1 MSIIKERLSKTFNPK
16 NNKEKKTKKPVSTP
30 QKESSKRNQ
39 NNNATHVKVIKE
51 VNPKAEKKQQPKE
64 TKEEPPKNNLVKLL
78 VDEEVGLYRVTTAVL
93 GMGSFGIVYKGV
105 ALYSPYDPV
114 AVKIISKSDLNEHR
128 RIRLKSEIELLKS
141 LDHPNIVKLLEV
153 YESDERVY
161 LVFEYKNGDLYNYI
175 QTKGPVTEMVA
186 MEIFRQLVDAVDH
199 CHKKKIA
206 HLDIKLENILIDE
219 DTLEITLADFGFA
232 TYFEE
237 GAKIEKWCGSP
248 FTVAP
253 EIITRTPY
261 DPRTVDIWALG
272 SVLFTILNGSY
283 PFQAPAV
290 NEVLQKTKSGKLNSF
305 HSSIAYSVKDI
316 ITKILTLDMSKRL
329 TMEQLQLHPWYRLAS
344 GLAKIPDKVRI
355 SQGLPAKTTKHQSP
369 RNIVADR

>member
-1 MSIIKERLSKTFNPK
+1 MSMIKERLSKTFHTK
-16 NNKEKKTKKPVSTP
+16 KDKKEKRLKKEKVMI
-30 QKESSKRNQ
+30 QQQNQEEVGKRSGRSGGGDGANQ
-39 NNNATHVKVIKE
+39 NVA
-51 VNPKAEKKQQPKE
+51 PEKKQG
-64 TKEEPPKNNLVKLL
+64 KEEMKNNLVKLL
-78 VDEEVGLYRVTTAVL
+78 VDEEVGLYRVTTTVL
-93 GMGSFGIVYKGV
+93 GMGSFGIVYKGLS
-105 ALYSPYDPV
+105 LYSPYAPV

-141 LDHPNIVKLLEV
+141 LDHPGIVKLLEV

-199 CHKKKIA
+199 CHKRNIV
-206 HLDIKLENILIDE
+206 HLDIKLENILID
-219 DTLEITLADFGFA
+219 DNTLEITLADFGFA

-237 GAKIEKWCGSP
+237 GAKLEKWCGSP

-261 DPRTVDIWALG
+261 DARTVDIWALG
-272 SVLFTILNGSY
+272 SVLYTILNGSY
-283 PFQAPAV
+283 PFQAPTV
-290 NEVLQKTKSGKLNSF
+290 NEVLQKTKAGKINPF
-305 HSSIAYSVKDI
+305 HSSVGYSVRDI
-316 ITKILTLDMSKRL
+316 IVKILTLDMSKRI
-329 TMEQLQLHPWYRLAS
+329 TMEQLLVHPWYRLAA

-355 SQGLPAKTTKHQSP
+355 SQGLPARTTKHHSP
-369 RNIVADR
+369 RNILSDR